1 MNRST
6 PPEGEDLMEHLKSK
20 YGEAAVARYGVPGN
34 PLDVAGAKV
43 GVTFNPARRVINT
56 LDCHRL
62 MEYCK
67 NTQPPAVAEACMS
80 IMFRRYF
87 QEARDL
93 NNREELLEVAL
104 ELELDSTAV
113 GSLLDSDEYKE
124 MIVAKDNKAKN
135 GGVSGVP
142 FFIIGEGAK
151 AVKFSGAQEPDVI
164 AELLEN
170 LSSS

>member
-1 MNRST
+1 
-6 PPEGEDLMEHLKSK
+6 
-20 YGEAAVARYGVPGN
+20 
-34 PLDVAGAKV
+34 
-43 GVTFNPARRVINT
+43 
-56 LDCHRL
+56 
-62 MEYCK
+62 
-67 NTQPPAVAEACMS
+67 MS